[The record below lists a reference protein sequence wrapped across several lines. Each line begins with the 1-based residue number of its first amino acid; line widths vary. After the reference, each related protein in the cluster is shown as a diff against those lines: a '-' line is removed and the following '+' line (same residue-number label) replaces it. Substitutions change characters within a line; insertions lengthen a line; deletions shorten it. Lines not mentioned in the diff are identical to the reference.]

1 MTTGMEM
8 SEQPR
13 SRRQTRAA
21 ILGHLLQSGGMF
33 RPPLAKAV
41 RLSEASLSRILFDL
55 KAEGLIEE
63 VRRPAPY
70 FGGPTA
76 LVSLDSSVRL
86 AAFELTGT
94 HLSVGVGGL
103 SGELHYEGRVPLP
116 KRPTIESVGRVFHDA
131 LQLLADWTR
140 RRRVQLAQIGV
151 SVPGLGRLSE
161 LVNPIIPCDIALVR
175 GMCGEA
181 FAGVLVEFTNSV
193 VAHAMFHRC
202 RTENYPLDG
211 AHLFVFVGQGV
222 AGAWVDDAIEAD
234 ALLPVELGHMVFG
247 EGGPRCRC
255 GHHGCVEA
263 FTSLPALADLLGVA
277 EPELMQLGDDW
288 VNVIPI
294 PSRVRQELRR
304 RLFRLGLAIGNTLN
318 AKPTPGVVISGWPS
332 LLAADD
338 RRALIE
344 GIDASLLGGLKPD
357 QLSLAFVPPSS
368 GNDPHSALAFAAC
381 CLACRGGMPAASVE
395 AA

>member
-1 MTTGMEM
+1 M

-70 FGGPTA
+70 VGGPTG
-76 LVSLDSSVRL
+76 LVSLDNSVAL
-86 AAFELTGT
+86 AAIELTAQR
-94 HLSVGVGGL
+94 LSVGVGGL
-103 SGELHYEGRVPLP
+103 SGELHYTERLPLP
-116 KRPTIESVGRVFHDA
+116 KTPTVETVGRVFHDA
-131 LQLLADWTR
+131 LQLLQDWTR
-140 RRRVQLAQIGV
+140 RRRVRLSQIGV
-151 SVPGLGRLSE
+151 SVPGLSRLS
-161 LVNPIIPCDIALVR
+161 VSDNPIIPCDIGLTR
-175 GMCGEA
+175 GMLGEM
-181 FAGVLVEFTNSV
+181 FADVPVEFTNSV

-202 RTENYPLDG
+202 RTEDYPFTG
-211 AHLFVFVGQGV
+211 THLFVFVGQGV
-222 AGAWVDDAIEAD
+222 AGAWMEDPIEAD

-263 FTSLPALADLLGVA
+263 YTSLPALAELVGVP
-277 EPELMQLGDDW
+277 EPELLQLGADW
-288 VNVIPI
+288 VNEIPI
-294 PSRVRQELRR
+294 SSRVRQELRR

-318 AKPTPGVVISGWPS
+318 VKPCPAVAISGWPS
-332 LLAADD
+332 LLAEED
-338 RRALIE
+338 RKAVVE
-344 GIDASLLGGLKPD
+344 GIDACLLGGRKFAGV
-357 QLSLAFVPPSS
+357 SLAFVPPSN
-368 GNDPHSALAFAAC
+368 GNDPNAALAFAAC

>member
-1 MTTGMEM
+1 MP
-8 SEQPR
+8 EQPR

-70 FGGPTA
+70 FGGPTG

-86 AAFELTGT
+86 AAIELTGDRLT
-94 HLSVGVGGL
+94 IGVGGL
-103 SGELHYEGRVPLP
+103 SGELHFAERLPLP
-116 KRPTIESVGRVFHDA
+116 KSPTVKSVGRLFHQA
-131 LQLLADWTR
+131 LQLLQDWTR
-140 RRRVQLAQIGV
+140 QHRVQLAQIGV

-161 LVNPIIPCDIALVR
+161 LVNPIIPCDVRLVR
-175 GMCGEA
+175 GMLGEM
-181 FAGVLVEFTNSV
+181 FAGVPVEITNSV
-193 VAHAMFHRC
+193 VAHAVFHRC
-202 RTENYPLDG
+202 RTDDYPFIG
-211 AHLFVFVGQGV
+211 PHLFVFVGQGV
-222 AGAWVDDAIEAD
+222 AGAWMDDPIEAD

-247 EGGPRCRC
+247 DGGPPCRC

-263 FTSLPALADLLGVA
+263 YTSLPALAALLGVSEA
-277 EPELMQLGDDW
+277 ELLQFGDEW
-288 VNVIPI
+288 VNAIPI
-294 PSRVRQELRR
+294 SARVRQELRR

-318 AKPTPGVVISGWPS
+318 VKPCPGVVISGWPS
-332 LLAADD
+332 LLAEDD
-338 RRALIE
+338 RKALVD
-344 GIDASLLGGLKPD
+344 GIDACLMGGREFA
-357 QLSLAFVPPSS
+357 QVSLAFVPPSN
-368 GNDPHSALAFAAC
+368 GNDPNSALAFAAC
-381 CLACRGGMPAASVE
+381 CLACRGGMPAASAE

>member
-1 MTTGMEM
+1 M

-21 ILGHLLQSGGMF
+21 ILGQLLQSGGMF

-76 LVSLDSSVRL
+76 LVSLDDSVAL
-86 AAFELTGT
+86 GAIELTVQR
-94 HLSVGVGGL
+94 LSVGVGSM
-103 SGELHYEGRVPLP
+103 SGELHYTERLGLP
-116 KRPTIESVGRVFHDA
+116 KAPTVESVGRVFREA
-131 LQLLADWTR
+131 LALLRDWTR
-140 RRRVQLAQIGV
+140 RRHVELAQIGIC
-151 SVPGLGRLSE
+151 VPGLGRLSISG
-161 LVNPIIPCDIALVR
+161 NAIIRCDIERLRALL
-175 GMCGEA
+175 GEMFANVPVA
-181 FAGVLVEFTNSV
+181 FANSV
-193 VAHAMFHRC
+193 VGHAMFHRC
-202 RTENYPLDG
+202 RTEDYPFSG

-222 AGAWVDDAIEAD
+222 GGTWMDEAIEAD
-234 ALLPVELGHMVFG
+234 GLQPVELGHMVFG

-263 FTSLPALADLLGVA
+263 YTSLPALAGLLGIA
-277 EPELMQLGDDW
+277 EPELLQLGSDW
-288 VNVIPI
+288 VDAIPRS
-294 PSRVRQELRR
+294 SRMRQELRQ

-318 AKPTPGVVISGWPS
+318 VRSCPAVAISGWPS
-332 LLAADD
+332 LLPERERKPLAD
-338 RRALIE
+338 
-344 GIDASLLGGLKPD
+344 GIDSCLLGGLKSAE
-357 QLSLAFVPPSS
+357 LSLAFVPPSA
-368 GNDPHSALAFAAC
+368 GQDPNAALAFAAS
-381 CLACRGGMPAASVE
+381 CLACRGGMPAEATE

>member
-1 MTTGMEM
+1 MEM

-63 VRRPAPY
+63 LRRPAPY
-70 FGGPTA
+70 FGGPTG
-76 LVSLDSSVRL
+76 LVSLDTSVAL
-86 AAFELTGT
+86 AALELTGQW
-94 HLSVGVGGL
+94 LSVGVGGL
-103 SGELHYEGRVPLP
+103 SGELHYCERLPLP

-131 LQLLADWTR
+131 LRLLGDWTR
-140 RRRVQLAQIGV
+140 RRRVRLSQIGV
-151 SVPGLGRLSE
+151 AVPGLGRLSE
-161 LVNPIIPCDIALVR
+161 LDNPIIPCDVRLVR
-175 GMCGEA
+175 GMLGEM
-181 FAGVLVEFTNSV
+181 FAGVPAEFTNSV
-193 VAHAMFHRC
+193 VAHAIFHRF
-202 RTENYPLDG
+202 RTQDYPFTG

-222 AGAWVDDAIEAD
+222 AGAWMNDPIEAD
-234 ALLPVELGHMVFG
+234 ALMPVELGHMVFG
-247 EGGPRCRC
+247 DGGPRCRC

-263 FTSLPALADLLGVA
+263 YTSLPALAELLGVA
-277 EPELMQLGDDW
+277 ERELLQLGTEW
-288 VNVIPI
+288 VNAIPI
-294 PSRVRQELRR
+294 SSRVRQELRR

-318 AKPTPGVVISGWPS
+318 VKPCPAVAISGWPS
-332 LLAADD
+332 LLAEDD
-338 RRALIE
+338 RKAVID
-344 GIDASLLGGLKPD
+344 GIDACLLGGRKLA
-357 QLSLAFVPPSS
+357 QVSLAFVPSS
-368 GNDPHSALAFAAC
+368 TGNDPNSALSFAAR